1 MLKQEKPIKSICSWA
16 IPLLLPSACPIPSV
30 GANYFQR
37 KTMRKKLIMQLE
49 VPVGGTRNGC
59 MMVEHMLINMK
70 KLVMS

>member
-1 MLKQEKPIKSICSWA
+1 
-16 IPLLLPSACPIPSV
+16 
-30 GANYFQR
+30 
-37 KTMRKKLIMQLE
+37 MRKKLIMQLE